1 MDIRIIIRI
10 HDCVKN
16 GCTGSPKDFSEKLGV
31 SERTLYNYIAF
42 MKVDLKDP
50 IVFNG
55 NKRCYEDVGEHK
67 LCFVEFSS
75 IYKNP

>member
-16 GCTGSPKDFSEKLGV
+16 GCTGSPKELSDKLGI

-42 MKVDLKDP
+42 MKVDLNAP

-55 NKRCYEDVGEHK
+55 NKRSYEYVGECELK
-67 LCFVEFSS
+67 FE
-75 IYKNP
+75 N

>member
-10 HDCVKN
+10 HECIN
-16 GCTGSPKDFSEKLGV
+16 TGNTGTPKELSQRLGI

-42 MKVDLKDP
+42 MKHELKAP

-55 NKRCYEDVGEHK
+55 SRRGYEYV
-67 LCFVEFSS
+67 VECGLKF
-75 IYKNP
+75 YH